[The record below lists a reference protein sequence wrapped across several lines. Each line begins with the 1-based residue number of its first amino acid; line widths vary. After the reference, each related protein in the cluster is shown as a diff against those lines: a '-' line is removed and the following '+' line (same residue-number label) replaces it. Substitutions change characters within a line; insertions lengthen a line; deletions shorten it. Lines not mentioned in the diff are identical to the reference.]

1 MALTDK
7 TGAPVEVDRE
17 PGEFTIAVDGKK
29 VGLTQTVDIGEQ
41 RVFPHT
47 EVDEAYGGRGL
58 ATVLIGE
65 ALARTKAEGMRIVPV
80 CPTVV
85 SYVEKH
91 PEYAD
96 VVDQP
101 TREILA
107 QLRAH

>member
-7 TGAPVEVDRE
+7 TGAPVDVTKE
-17 PGEFTIAVDGKK
+17 PGEFTIAVDGKT
-29 VGLTQTVDIGEQ
+29 VGLTQAVDIGEQ

-65 ALARTKAEGMRIVPV
+65 ALARTKADGLRIVPI

-85 SYVEKH
+85 AYIEKH

-101 TREILA
+101 TREIIA
-107 QLRAH
+107 QLKS

>member
-7 TGAPVEVDRE
+7 TGAPVDVEQE
-17 PGEFTIAVDGKK
+17 PGEFTIAVDGAK
-29 VGLTQTVDIGEQ
+29 VGLTQAIDIGDQ

-47 EVDEAYGGRGL
+47 EVDKAYGGRGL
-58 ATVLIGE
+58 ATILIGE
-65 ALARTKAEGMRIVPV
+65 ALARTKAEGLRIVPI

-85 SYVEKH
+85 SYVDKH

-101 TREILA
+101 TREIIA
-107 QLRAH
+107 QLKS